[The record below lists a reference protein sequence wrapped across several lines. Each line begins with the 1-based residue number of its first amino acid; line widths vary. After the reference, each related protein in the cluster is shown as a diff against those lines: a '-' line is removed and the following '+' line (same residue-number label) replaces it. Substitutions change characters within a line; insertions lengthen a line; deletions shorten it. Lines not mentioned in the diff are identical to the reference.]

1 VTRLLLFAATGA
13 FELGVCAW
21 LIRRALTRQR
31 AADLL
36 YGRSRGLHWRRT
48 RRRVPGKPLDGRQLS
63 EQEEAVLAALTSG
76 RRGRLRQ

>member
-1 VTRLLLFAATGA
+1 MTRLHVFAATGV

-48 RRRVPGKPLDGRQLS
+48 RRRAPGKPLDGRQLS
-63 EQEEAVLAALTSG
+63 EEEAVLAALTSG